1 MQILSSLPYKLTPLD
16 TTTDPAAPEIT
27 FVVKGTFALKPGAP
41 CEPVDAGEQKE
52 FSGDVVYMDKIGR
65 SLRYASDLAPF
76 KPFGEVLVTANAHA
90 PDRLPATSVD
100 VGLAIGPIGKRL
112 RVHGDRVWLRDPQGE
127 FYIEGPMPF
136 VEMALRWERSFGGL
150 DNRQNPLGRGLEP
163 WLEEDGRKH
172 FFLANIE
179 DPENPLRGKD
189 HSPEPAGF
197 APIAPHWE
205 PRASREGTRDR
216 HWAAFIAPLPPR
228 DFDPRVTQ
236 AAPADQ
242 WLKGYW
248 NGDETFKLVNMHPQ
262 HPEFL
267 GSLPGKRLR
276 LFIEM
281 LLDPAA
287 GTGATGFAEVR
298 LDLDTVHID
307 MTEERLRLV
316 WRKHIKVSAAGA
328 PEIAF
333 AYLAEEPLAEEP
345 WPIARHHEDFLK
357 LKPPSPEDERAA
369 FARDEQAAL
378 ADARKNLVE
387 AKVSPDFLARF
398 DAAPDSPAKFAL
410 VLDLM
415 TAKTAELEALAAA
428 APKAA

>member
-16 TTTDPAAPEIT
+16 TTVDPAAPEIA
-27 FVVKGTFALKPGAP
+27 FIVKGTFAPKPGAA

-52 FSGDVVYMDKIGR
+52 FSGDVVHMDKIGR

-90 PDRLPATSVD
+90 PDRRPTTSVE
-100 VGLAIGPIGKRL
+100 VGLVIGPIAKRL

-127 FYIEGPMPF
+127 FFIEGPMPF
-136 VEMALRWERSFGGL
+136 VEMPLRWERAFGGL

-179 DPENPLRGKD
+179 DPQNPLRGKD

-228 DFDPRVTQ
+228 DFDPRAAQ

-242 WLKGYW
+242 WLKDYW
-248 NGDETFKLVNMHPQ
+248 RGDETFKLVNMHPE

-267 GSLPGKRLR
+267 GALPGKRLR
-276 LFIEM
+276 LFIEIQ
-281 LLDPAA
+281 LDPAA
-287 GTGATGFAEVR
+287 APGTAGFAEVP

-307 MTEERLRLV
+307 MTAERLHLV

-333 AYLAEEPLAEEP
+333 AYLAEEPLADEP
-345 WPIARHHEDFLK
+345 WPLARHHADFLQ
-357 LKPPSPEDERAA
+357 LKPPSPEDERAGL
-369 FARDEQAAL
+369 ARDEQTAL
-378 ADARKNLVE
+378 AEARKALAE
-387 AKVSPDFLARF
+387 AKIDPGFLALF
-398 DAAPDSPAKFAL
+398 DAAPDSQARFAL

-415 TAKTAELEALAAA
+415 RTKTAELDALVAVR
-428 APKAA
+428 KAA